1 MDEANEIHIA
11 IVDNDA
17 IVGRVLG
24 KLLSVLD
31 ARIITDY
38 YWRTGE
44 RAVDCCM
51 ALLEEGRLPD
61 VLICDLEMPVMNGVD
76 VARAVRRVTSHMGIL
91 LITAFA
97 GSHAVEQAPQSGVQG
112 LIYKD
117 SPNEELLS
125 AVRLAARGCP
135 VSGRFPTCEQAHA
148 DLLEQPI
155 VAIPTLSIMQRNIL
169 RLCADGFS
177 TVRVARMLN
186 IRESSVN
193 EHIKRAMAKFG
204 VHTRTHLIAVCMRKG
219 LL

>member
-1 MDEANEIHIA
+1 MGEANEIHIA

-17 IVGRVLG
+17 MVGRMLG

-31 ARIITDY
+31 ARIKTDY
-38 YWRTGE
+38 CWHTGE
-44 RAVDCCM
+44 GAVDCCM

-61 VLICDLEMPVMNGVD
+61 VLICDLEMPVMNGLD
-76 VARAVRRVTSHMGIL
+76 VACAIRRVTSRMGIL

-97 GSHAVEQAPQSGVQG
+97 TSRAVEQAPRSGVQG

-117 SPNEELLS
+117 SPNEELLN
-125 AVRLAARGCP
+125 AVRLAALGCP
-135 VSGRFPTCEQAHA
+135 VSSRFPTCEQAHA

-155 VAIPTLSIMQRNIL
+155 AAMPTLSIMQRNIL

-177 TVRVARMLN
+177 TVHVAQILN

-193 EHIKRAMAKFG
+193 EHIKRAMTKFG
-204 VHTRTHLIAVCMRKG
+204 VHTRTHLIAMCIRKG
-219 LL
+219 LI